1 MATES
6 WNSVANY
13 LNNSDFLEA
22 SLKYDGKPQPR
33 KILVN
38 VKGKIFSINPVI
50 NTIRTNNFNS

>member
-6 WNSVANY
+6 WNSAAIKE
-13 LNNSDFLEA
+13 NNLEFLEA

-50 NTIRTNNFNS
+50 NTISTNNFYS